1 MYLKDHPAYIGPVRS
16 TRFEWKEQVDLGGSG
31 GFVEHHMNTASS
43 NTSAMMMNYEMLGI
57 DLEKFKGEDDE
68 MSGAYAG
75 STPVVPV
82 PRGQGKL
89 TFNQ

>member
-1 MYLKDHPAYIGPVRS
+1 PVRS

-68 MSGAYAG
+68 MLLIQPHASNKY
-75 STPVVPV
+75 TDTQKRLP
-82 PRGQGKL
+82 
-89 TFNQ
+89 FNK